1 MTSERTTWD
10 RLGAYAGICA
20 VLALGVGYAIAFTTR
35 ADLHSADADYARAIL
50 GERMKWEWVTFVRLA
65 GGTLILWFMGTLSG
79 RLRLAEGEPG
89 RLASAGFGLGV
100 VWAGVWLLSGFFNS
114 AAIRFAADYQDA
126 TGSRIAGVL
135 AQEAPYAL
143 TGCIGCA
150 LVLATAFIAFRSG
163 RFPKSYAYITAA
175 LAPMFLVLALADW
188 YGGTSLGPVIVGLAL
203 LWTAATSGVLISRGT
218 S

>member
-1 MTSERTTWD
+1 MTGDRTIWE
-10 RLGAYAGICA
+10 RLGAYAGVCA
-20 VLALGVGYAIAFTTR
+20 VLVLGIGYAIVFTTAADPR
-35 ADLHSADADYARAIL
+35 AADADYARAIL

-65 GGTLILWFMGTLSG
+65 GGTLILWFMGTLAG
-79 RLRLAEGEPG
+79 RLRVAEGEPG

-114 AAIRFAADYQDA
+114 AAIRLAADYGDPA
-126 TGSRIAGVL
+126 GSRIAGVL

-150 LVLATAFIAFRSG
+150 LVLATAFVALRSE
-163 RFPKSYAYITAA
+163 RFPKSYAYTTAA
-175 LAPMFLVLALADW
+175 LAPMFLVLAIADW
-188 YGGTSLGPVIVGLAL
+188 YGGTPLGPAIVGLAL